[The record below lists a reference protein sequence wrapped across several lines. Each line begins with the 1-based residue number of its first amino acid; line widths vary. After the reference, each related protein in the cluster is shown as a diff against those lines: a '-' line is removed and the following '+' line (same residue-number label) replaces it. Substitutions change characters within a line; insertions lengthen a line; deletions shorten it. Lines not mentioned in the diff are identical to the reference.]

1 MTTTKTISVL
11 VLAAASAWSQTAA
24 SKPAAKTTPPAKASA
39 SKPASQMAPAPAV
52 KTTAT
57 KTAATKTTAA
67 PKATTAAK
75 TSAAPVKPATK
86 TAAAAAKPATKAP
99 AKTAAVKT
107 PPTKAATGKTVPAKA
122 PAAKTAPP
130 KAVAKSIVPERPIGK
145 RDPFV
150 SVIVARSDVAGA
162 CTGGKRCLLVDQL
175 ALRGIVRTP
184 TKWIALVENPARK
197 TYYLYEND
205 PIFNAVVVR
214 ITGDSVI
221 FRESVMDALGHS
233 TEREVV
239 KRVNAPA
246 I

>member
-1 MTTTKTISVL
+1 MNVTKAISIVMLTTAMACAQSATTKTTNS
-11 VLAAASAWSQTAA
+11 AATAKKTTTAA
-24 SKPAAKTTPPAKASA
+24 GATAA
-39 SKPASQMAPAPAV
+39 KPASQMAPS
-52 KTTAT
+52 T
-57 KTAATKTTAA
+57 TKTTAA
-67 PKATTAAK
+67 AK
-75 TSAAPVKPATK
+75 TPMKAAPMAKIPAP
-86 TAAAAAKPATKAP
+86 AA
-99 AKTAAVKT
+99 AKTAA
-107 PPTKAATGKTVPAKA
+107 KAGA
-122 PAAKTAPP
+122 AAKTTAHGSTTA
-130 KAVAKSIVPERPIGK
+130 KASKPAKPAATAKVADKSAVTPTQRAETLTKPIGK

-150 SVIVARSDVAGA
+150 SVIVARNDSSAA
-162 CTGGKRCLLVDQL
+162 CTGGKRCLVIDQL
-175 ALRGIVRTP
+175 ALRGIVRTLS
-184 TKWIALVENPARK
+184 KWIALVENPARK

>member
-1 MTTTKTISVL
+1 
-11 VLAAASAWSQTAA
+11 
-24 SKPAAKTTPPAKASA
+24 
-39 SKPASQMAPAPAV
+39 MAP
-52 KTTAT
+52 
-57 KTAATKTTAA
+57 
-67 PKATTAAK
+67 
-75 TSAAPVKPATK
+75 
-86 TAAAAAKPATKAP
+86 
-99 AKTAAVKT
+99 
-107 PPTKAATGKTVPAKA
+107 
-122 PAAKTAPP
+122 
-130 KAVAKSIVPERPIGK
+130 ERAIGK

-150 SVIVARSDVAGA
+150 SVIVARADVSGA

-221 FRESVMDALGHS
+221 FRESIMDALGHA

>member
-1 MTTTKTISVL
+1 MNTTKTISVL
-11 VLAAASAWSQTAA
+11 VLAATSAWAQTAA
-24 SKPAAKTTPPAKASA
+24 SKPSAKTATPASKPKATA
-39 SKPASQMAPAPAV
+39 TKPASQMAPV
-52 KTTAT
+52 S
-57 KTAATKTTAA
+57 AAKTAA
-67 PKATTAAK
+67 PKAAVAK
-75 TSAAPVKPATK
+75 SAAPKAAPKATVAPK
-86 TAAAAAKPATKAP
+86 AATAKATAAPAKAAPKNAAASTKKPVVKAP
-99 AKTAAVKT
+99 AKPAAV
-107 PPTKAATGKTVPAKA
+107 KTVPAKTA
-122 PAAKTAPP
+122 PA
-130 KAVAKSIVPERPIGK
+130 KAVAKSMAPERAIGK

-205 PIFNAVVVR
+205 PIYNAIVVR

-221 FRESVMDALGHS
+221 FRESTMDALGHA

>member
-1 MTTTKTISVL
+1 MAPVS
-11 VLAAASAWSQTAA
+11 
-24 SKPAAKTTPPAKASA
+24 AAK
-39 SKPASQMAPAPAV
+39 
-52 KTTAT
+52 
-57 KTAATKTTAA
+57 TAA
-67 PKATTAAK
+67 PKAAVAK
-75 TSAAPVKPATK
+75 SAAPKAAPKATVAPK
-86 TAAAAAKPATKAP
+86 AATAKATAAP
-99 AKTAAVKT
+99 AKAAPKSAAASTKKPVVKA
-107 PPTKAATGKTVPAKA
+107 PTKPAGVKTVPAKTA
-122 PAAKTAPP
+122 PA
-130 KAVAKSIVPERPIGK
+130 KAVAKSMAPERAIGK

-205 PIFNAVVVR
+205 PIYNAIVVR

-221 FRESVMDALGHS
+221 FRESTMDALGHA

>member
-1 MTTTKTISVL
+1 MNATRTISIV
-11 VLAAASAWSQTAA
+11 VLATAAAWAQGTA
-24 SKPAAKTTPPAKASA
+24 SKPATKATASSTKTAAATKTPATKATA
-39 SKPASQMAPAPAV
+39 AKPASQMAPAS
-52 KTTAT
+52 T
-57 KTAATKTTAA
+57 KT
-67 PKATTAAK
+67 
-75 TSAAPVKPATK
+75 
-86 TAAAAAKPATKAP
+86 
-99 AKTAAVKT
+99 
-107 PPTKAATGKTVPAKA
+107 A
-122 PAAKTAPP
+122 PAAKTAAATAKTTKAPGKTVAPSKTAVAPTKALASKTAPP
-130 KAVAKSIVPERPIGK
+130 AAKKPAGKTVQAVTAKTAPPAAAAKSIVPAKIIGK

-150 SVIVARSDVAGA
+150 SVIVARSDSSAA
-162 CTGGKRCLLVDQL
+162 CTGGKRCLVVDQL

-184 TKWIALVENPARK
+184 TKWIAMVENPARK

>member
-1 MTTTKTISVL
+1 MNTIKTISVL
-11 VLAAASAWSQTAA
+11 VLAAASAWAQTAPA
-24 SKPAAKTTPPAKASA
+24 KPAAKTTAPASKASA
-39 SKPASQMAPAPAV
+39 TKPASQMVPAPAAKTAPKAAV
-52 KTTAT
+52 AKTPTPQPATTA
-57 KTAATKTTAA
+57 KVPPAKAATKSSTT
-67 PKATTAAK
+67 
-75 TSAAPVKPATK
+75 
-86 TAAAAAKPATKAP
+86 AAAKPAAKAP
-99 AKTAAVKT
+99 AKTAA
-107 PPTKAATGKTVPAKA
+107 
-122 PAAKTAPP
+122 AKTAPAKTAP
-130 KAVAKSIVPERPIGK
+130 AAAKSIAPQKAIGK

-150 SVIVARSDVAGA
+150 SVIVARSDTSAA

-221 FRESVMDALGHS
+221 FRESVMDALGHQ
-233 TEREVV
+233 TEREIV

>member
-1 MTTTKTISVL
+1 MNTTKTISVL
-11 VLAAASAWSQTAA
+11 MLAAASAFGQAA
-24 SKPAAKTTPPAKASA
+24 ATKPAAKAPAPTTKATATKPASQKAPAPAAKSTVSKTAATTTAAAKTSTAKAAPAPAKAATKQATTATAAKKPVAKASA
-39 SKPASQMAPAPAV
+39 
-52 KTTAT
+52 
-57 KTAATKTTAA
+57 
-67 PKATTAAK
+67 
-75 TSAAPVKPATK
+75 
-86 TAAAAAKPATKAP
+86 
-99 AKTAAVKT
+99 
-107 PPTKAATGKTVPAKA
+107 KTVV
-122 PAAKTAPP
+122 AKTAPS
-130 KAVAKSIVPERPIGK
+130 KTEAKSIAPAKPIGK

-150 SVIVARSDVAGA
+150 SVIVARSDSSAA

-184 TKWIALVENPARK
+184 TKWIAMVENPARK

-221 FRESVMDALGHS
+221 FRESIMDALGHS